1 MRRVRERRAGPK
13 VTYALVP
20 GVPEFV
26 ESLVETDGENEG
38 ASEDASDEDACQGK
52 REFSGIWSK

>member
-1 MRRVRERRAGPK
+1 VRERRAGPK
-13 VTYALVP
+13 ITYTLIP
-20 GVPEFV
+20 GIPEFV

-52 REFSGIWSK
+52 REFSGIWTK